1 MSSLI
6 WHDLKKGTKWN
17 FFYEIIWI
25 KKKTNATDQT
35 TYGKGEREKENRIVA
50 KQSSNHKICVS
61 TEICE
66 YELK

>member
-1 MSSLI
+1 MA
-6 WHDLKKGTKWN
+6 WFEKGHEMEFFLWN
-17 FFYEIIWI
+17 NMN